1 MGGVVI
7 VVRWLWGPLVAL
19 VATVRVRLSQGLLAF
34 TFETRELAECRSNR
48 LCTKQEEQDRGAVQT
63 RTHRPAGEQ
72 QHWYPNQYGSGEA
85 PLCDGHSAV
94 RLNRNA
100 FPITDTELNVIA
112 ALAQIGLMRIPAK
125 GYSSPAATGT
135 PSAL

>member
-1 MGGVVI
+1 M
-7 VVRWLWGPLVAL
+7 
-19 VATVRVRLSQGLLAF
+19 RVRLSQGLLAF
-34 TFETRELAECRSNR
+34 TFETRQLAECRSNR

-63 RTHRPAGEQ
+63 RTHRRAGSSNMGTQ
-72 QHWYPNQYGSGEA
+72 NQYGSGEA
-85 PLCDGHSAV
+85 PLCVGHSGA